1 MSSDQVTD
9 KDQLARLGEAVSSLP
24 TAPSPPALH
33 SAGHFAAFGL
43 GALGV
48 LNAGSPGD
56 YSLQFF
62 LVWVLPCLL
71 LTIFGG
77 VKLYREIVATNWTPT
92 LHERGIALRRFGK
105 LKTFGFN
112 EVREISIRRRDVF
125 DRQELYARQRDVTL
139 RSDSDRVAFRLRT
152 LDGQPDEPGAL
163 LEELR
168 TSLAEIAE
176 RRLLKGKVIEGAGWR
191 LSGQAF
197 KAGSLEVPF
206 DEVAGADLFGGDRVG
221 LWKLGEER
229 PFFTIPARSPNVMLL
244 LDVLAARLPT
254 HALGLGRVQFEKRPH
269 WLPAGLAGLGAVFFF
284 YSAYQLMSLETGV
297 SPTALLQVGVAFL
310 FALGAYALAAAG
322 VRCYERG
329 LVKYSVLGR
338 REIQFAE
345 VGGLTY
351 RASLHSFKGIHLFT
365 SIALILYRRPGGQ
378 PFRIDLQ
385 TRRKGDRDLEGLR
398 DHLADRL
405 AGEAYEQ
412 LESEGEIRW
421 INDIWL
427 TPQGVRYADNFIH
440 FSQGVLYS
448 FEGNDFYLY
457 RKGDGKPVARMPA
470 DAPNFFAGFLLMDR
484 LAAEARGSLEAREG
498 S

>member
-24 TAPSPPALH
+24 LAPSPPALH

-43 GALGV
+43 GTLGV

-56 YSLQFF
+56 YSLKLF

-71 LTIFGG
+71 LAIFGG

-105 LKTFGFN
+105 LKAIGFN
-112 EVREISIRRRDVF
+112 EVRQISIRRRDVF

-139 RSDSDRVAFRLRT
+139 RTDSEKLVFRLRT
-152 LDGQPDEPGAL
+152 LDGQPDEPGAF

-168 TSLAEIAE
+168 TALAEIAE
-176 RRLLKGKVIEGAGWR
+176 RRLRKGKVIEGNGWR
-191 LSGQAF
+191 LSGDAF

-206 DEVAGADLFGGDRVG
+206 DQVAGADLFGGDRVG

-229 PFFTIPARSPNVMLL
+229 PFFTIPASSPNVMLV
-244 LDVLAARLPT
+244 LDVLASRLPT

-269 WLPAGLAGLGAVFFF
+269 WLPAGLAGLIAVFSF
-284 YSAYQLMSLETGV
+284 YSAYQLMSLDAGV
-297 SPTALLQVGVAFL
+297 SPTALFQAGAGFL
-310 FALGAYALAAAG
+310 SALGAYALAAAG

-351 RASLHSFKGIHLFT
+351 RASLRAFKGIHLFT
-365 SIALILYRRPGGQ
+365 SLTLILFRRPEGR

-405 AGEAYEQ
+405 ANEAYER
-412 LESEGEIRW
+412 LEQEGEIRW
-421 INDIWL
+421 IDDVWL
-427 TPQGVRYADNFIH
+427 TPQGVRYADKFLH
-440 FSQGVLYS
+440 FTQGVLYS
-448 FEGNDFYLY
+448 FEESDFYLY
-457 RKGDGKPVARMPA
+457 RKGGGKPVARMPA

-484 LAAEARGSLEAREG
+484 LAAEAQGSVEAREG